1 MGARNGEVKT
11 TGKLRGEENGKSLP
25 VKERKVMDGK
35 GSLVT
40 LKEKG
45 REGMFSGYG

>member
-1 MGARNGEVKT
+1 MVARSREVKT
-11 TGKLRGEENGKSLP
+11 TGKMGGEENGESLP
-25 VKERKVMDGK
+25 VKERKVVDGK

-45 REGMFSGYG
+45 RGGMFSGYG